1 MVSTPRT
8 TVISKSIATMKNLFK
23 NLMLVA
29 VAAMGFTAC
38 EQVGIESV
46 APVAPEVKMT
56 VIAGMDET
64 RTYIDEANSIVKW
77 SEGDKLEVIEKSAT
91 GISYATTSSIAI
103 ENDKAL
109 FGVSFDENT
118 ADTEFTYN
126 AFYPSSAVVKD
137 DSDKRDVTKVK
148 VTVKE
153 QQNATATSFD
163 PAADVLVAKQL
174 EFDAQPTELNMQ
186 FKRLVSLGKLTLKNL
201 PADAKIEKV
210 IFTAAEGKKLAGRNY
225 VDATTGEV
233 SQYGYYGA
241 TNALTIN
248 YSEAISTRDI
258 YFTCN
263 PFEMEAGETFKVQAF
278 CGNKS
283 YTREVEIPAGRS
295 LKFTE
300 GNLGTF
306 SVDMKDATVE
316 NISAFPEGQ
325 YAIIA
330 KNGSNYY
337 AMAGVKGSGNYMTY
351 TEVNYDGTATTFTTE
366 DDTLVWNIKA
376 VEGGYTIQNYEDKY
390 LYGSSSGNYA
400 YLGNA
405 QTLTLTLVS
414 GTTMQYNIAIK
425 DNAERILA
433 FNANSGQERFAFY
446 KGTQVN
452 KLFLVPVAEDTTPR
466 FTVDIDEY
474 TFEAEGGEIEVTV
487 EKLYGFSGDVVPGTD
502 AEWLDVYGDGETFT
516 IEAGEN
522 EDAAREA
529 DVTFTSGDLSV
540 TVKISQKAGVEVDPN
555 ITVAEFLEK
564 KDTNTEYQLTGKITS
579 VANTSYGNFNLT
591 DATGTVYVYGLLT
604 PEGVAQKQWATAGL
618 KVGDIITV
626 KGKYNVYN
634 NSPQMKNA
642 IYVSHKGI
650 NVDKDML
657 QFTAEGGSIDVTV
670 TLVNTTDAINVT
682 VDNSNFSVALK
693 SGTTYTV
700 TAKTATEAI
709 NANLKIT
716 VGDLETIIPIAQSA
730 PTTGNATTITLDC
743 TKQPFTTNLPTAK
756 GTYKEA
762 KYTDKAGY
770 EWTLC
775 GTSATGY
782 YFNSAGYLMIGKSGS
797 YIGMPVVDG
806 QKLTSVTLY
815 CNSGA
820 STNVKYQITDTAGTM
835 VTGGTAKNGVSNK
848 TTALTWNLSGT
859 EVSTQYLIKITTAY
873 NGQITKIV
881 LNYE

>member
-1 MVSTPRT
+1 
-8 TVISKSIATMKNLFK
+8 MKNLFK

-38 EQVGIESV
+38 EQVGVESV

-137 DSDKRDVTKVK
+137 DADKRDVTKVK
-148 VTVKE
+148 VVVKE

-174 EFDAQPTELNMQ
+174 EFGAQPTELNMQ

-210 IFTAAEGKKLAGRNY
+210 IFTAAEGVKLAGRNY
-225 VDATTGEV
+225 VNATTGEV
-233 SQYGYYGA
+233 SQYGYYGD

-263 PFEMEAGETFKVQAF
+263 PFEMEAGETFTVKAV
-278 CGNKS
+278 CGDKS
-283 YTREVEIPAGRS
+283 YTREVEIPADRS

-306 SVDMKDATVE
+306 SVDMASATVE
-316 NISAFPEGQ
+316 NISAFAEGQ
-325 YAIIA
+325 YAVIA
-330 KNGSNYY
+330 KSGSKYY

-351 TEVNYDGTATTFTTE
+351 AEVNYDGTATTFTTE

-376 VEGGYTIQNYEDKY
+376 VDGGYTIQNHEGKY
-390 LYGSSSGNYA
+390 LSGHTSTSSNNYA
-400 YLGNA
+400 YLGDA
-405 QTLTLTLVS
+405 QTLAITPID
-414 GTTMQYNIAIK
+414 GTNQYEVTIK
-425 DNAERILA
+425 DVSARILSY
-433 FNANSGQERFAFY
+433 NSSSPRFAFY
-446 KGTQVN
+446 ATKSQVCQ
-452 KLFLVPVAEDTTPR
+452 LFLVSVAEDTTPR

-474 TFEAEGGEIEVTV
+474 TFEAEGGEIEVAV
-487 EKLYGFSGDVVPGTD
+487 EKLYGFSGEVMAGTD

-540 TVKISQKAGVEVDPN
+540 TVKISQKAGVVVDSN
-555 ITVAEFLEK
+555 ITVAQFLDL
-564 KDTNTEYQLTGKITS
+564 KDTETEYQLTGKITS

-604 PEGVAQKQWATAGL
+604 PEGTAQKQWAAAGL
-618 KVGDIITV
+618 KVGDIITI

-642 IYVSHKGI
+642 TYISHKAI

-670 TLVNTTDAINVT
+670 TLVNTSDAITAT

-716 VGDLETIIPIAQSA
+716 AGDLETIIPIAQSA

-756 GTYKEA
+756 GTYAEA

-820 STNVKYQITDTAGTM
+820 STNVKYQITDTEGTV

>member
-1 MVSTPRT
+1 
-8 TVISKSIATMKNLFK
+8 MKNLFK

-38 EQVGIESV
+38 EQVGVESV

-77 SEGDKLEVIEKSAT
+77 SEGDQLKVIEKSAT
-91 GISYATTSSIAI
+91 GISYKTTSSISI
-103 ENDKAL
+103 ENDKAK
-109 FGVSFDENT
+109 FGVSFTENT
-118 ADTEFTYN
+118 TDSEFTYN
-126 AFYPSSAVVKD
+126 AFYPATAVVED
-137 DSDKRDVTKVK
+137 DADKRNITKVK
-148 VTVKE
+148 VIVQD
-153 QQNATATSFD
+153 QQSATATSFD
-163 PAADVLVAKQL
+163 PTADVLVAKQL

-201 PADAKIEKV
+201 PDDAKIEKV
-210 IFTAAEGKKLAGRNY
+210 VFTAAEGKILAGRNY
-225 VDATTGEV
+225 VNATTGEV
-233 SQYGYYGA
+233 EYGYYGP
-241 TNALTIN
+241 TNAITIN

-263 PFEMEAGETFKVQAF
+263 PFEMVAGETFKVQAV

-316 NISAFPEGQ
+316 TISAFAEGQ
-325 YAIIA
+325 YAVIA
-330 KNGSNYY
+330 KSGSKYY
-337 AMAGVKGSGNYMTY
+337 AMAGVKGSGDFMTHV
-351 TEVNYDGTATTFTTE
+351 EVEYDGTATTFTT
-366 DDTLVWNIKA
+366 DDETLVWNIKA

-390 LYGSSSGNYA
+390 LSGHTSTSKNNYA
-400 YLGNA
+400 YLGDA
-405 QTLTLTLVS
+405 QTLAIAPVD
-414 GTTMQYNIAIK
+414 GTNQYEVTIK
-425 DNAERILA
+425 DVPVRILSY
-433 FNANSGQERFAFY
+433 NSSSPRFAFY
-446 KGTQVN
+446 ATTSQVCQ
-452 KLFLVPVAEDTTPR
+452 LFLVPVAEDTTPR

-474 TFEAEGGEIEVTV
+474 TFEAEGGEIEVAI
-487 EKLYGFSGDVVPGTD
+487 EKLNGFTGTVTAGTG
-502 AEWLDVYGDGETFT
+502 AEWLDVYDYGTTFT
-516 IEAGEN
+516 IVADEN
-522 EDAAREA
+522 DGAAREA
-529 DVTFTSGDLSV
+529 DVTFKSDELSV

-555 ITVAEFLEK
+555 ITVAEFLEL
-564 KDTNTEYQLTGKITS
+564 KDTETEYQLTGKITS

-591 DATGTVYVYGLLT
+591 DETGTVYVYGLLT
-604 PEGVAQKQWATAGL
+604 PEGVAQKQWAAAGL
-618 KVGDIITV
+618 KEGYIITV

-634 NSPQMKNA
+634 SSPQMKNA

-700 TAKTATEAI
+700 TAKTSTDAI
-709 NANLKIT
+709 NAKLKIT

-743 TKQPFTTNLPTAK
+743 TKQPFTTNLPTGK
-756 GTYKEA
+756 GTYAEA

-782 YFNSAGYLMIGKSGS
+782 YFNSSGYLMIGKSGS

-815 CNSGA
+815 CNTNA
-820 STNVKYQITDTAGTM
+820 SKNVKYQITDTDGVV
-835 VTGGTAKNGVSNK
+835 VTGGAEKNGVDDK
-848 TTALTWNLSGT
+848 TTALTWNLSDT
-859 EVSTQYLIKITTAY
+859 QVSTQYRIKITTAY
-873 NGQITKIV
+873 NGQITKII